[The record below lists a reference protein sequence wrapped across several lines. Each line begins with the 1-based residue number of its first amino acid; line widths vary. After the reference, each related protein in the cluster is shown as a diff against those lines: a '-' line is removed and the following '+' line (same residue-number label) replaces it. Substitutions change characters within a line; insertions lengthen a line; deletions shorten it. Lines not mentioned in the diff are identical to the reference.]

1 MSRRHSA
8 EKREVIP
15 DPKYGDIVV
24 TKFMNSVMYD
34 GKKSTAERIVYG
46 AFDIIEGRSRQNP
59 LEVFKQALENVA
71 PAIEVRSRRVG
82 GATYQVPVE
91 VRSRRVGG
99 ATYQV
104 PVEVRMERRQ
114 ALAIRWLITAAR
126 ARNDKTMVDR
136 LSAELLDASNNRGN
150 AVKKREDTH
159 RMAEANRA
167 FSHYR
172 W

>member
-1 MSRRHSA
+1 MSRRHRA

-15 DPKYGDIVV
+15 DPKYGDLVLA
-24 TKFMNSVMYD
+24 KFMNSLMYQ
-34 GKKSTAERIVYG
+34 GKKSVAERIVYG
-46 AFDIIEGRSRQNP
+46 ALDRVEGKLKRDPMQIFH
-59 LEVFKQALENVA
+59 EALDNIK

-91 VRSRRVGG
+91 VRSD
-99 ATYQV
+99 
-104 PVEVRMERRQ
+104 RRQ

-126 ARNDKTMVDR
+126 GRNENTMEER
-136 LSAELLDASNNRGN
+136 LSGELLDASNNRGT

>member
-8 EKREVIP
+8 EKREIIP
-15 DPKYGDIVV
+15 DPKFHDIVV
-24 TKFMNSVMYD
+24 TKFMNSVMYE
-34 GKKSTAERIVYG
+34 GKKSVAETIVYG
-46 AFDIIEGRSRQNP
+46 AFDIIESKTKTSP
-59 LEVFKQALENVA
+59 IEVFKSALENVA
-71 PAIEVRSRRVG
+71 PAI
-82 GATYQVPVE
+82 E

-114 ALAIRWLITAAR
+114 ALAIRWIITAAR
-126 ARNDKTMVDR
+126 GRNDKTMVDR
-136 LSAELLDASNNRGN
+136 LSSELMDAANNRGN

-167 FSHYR
+167 FAHYR

>member
-1 MSRRHSA
+1 MSRRHKA

-15 DPKYGDIVV
+15 DAKFGDIIVA
-24 TKFMNSVMYD
+24 KFMNSIMYE
-34 GKKSTAERIVYG
+34 GKKSVAEAIVYG
-46 AFDIIEGRSRQNP
+46 AFDQIESKSKQEPLPVFRS
-59 LEVFKQALENVA
+59 ALENVA
-71 PAIEVRSRRVG
+71 PAI
-82 GATYQVPVE
+82 E

-114 ALAIRWLITAAR
+114 ALAIRWIINAAR
-126 ARNDKTMVDR
+126 GRNDKTMVDR
-136 LSAELLDASNNRGN
+136 LSAELMDAANNRGN
-150 AVKKREDTH
+150 AVQQREDTH

-167 FSHYR
+167 FAHYR

>member
-8 EKREVIP
+8 EKREIIP
-15 DPKYGDIVV
+15 DPKFGDVVV
-24 TKFMNSVMYD
+24 TKFMNSVMYE

-46 AFDIIEGRSRQNP
+46 AFDIIEAKTKSEP
-59 LEVFKQALENVA
+59 LGVFKSALENVA

-91 VRSRRVGG
+91 VR
-99 ATYQV
+99 T
-104 PVEVRMERRQ
+104 ERRQ
-114 ALAIRWLITAAR
+114 ALAIRWLIAAAR
-126 ARNDKTMVDR
+126 GRNDKTMVER
-136 LSAELLDASNNRGN
+136 LSAELMDAANNRGN